1 MSELDKALLLR
12 DTMDDMISPT
22 FCFAKWYHTTIYLQ
36 TGMTHSCYH
45 PAPHKIPLEGLAENP
60 SQLHNTPHKKDERK
74 QMLNGEKCVGCQYCW
89 NVEEMGEDYISDR
102 VIRSGSL

>member
-1 MSELDKALLLR
+1 MSDLDKALLLR
-12 DTMDDMISPT
+12 DAMDDVFSPT

-60 SQLHNTPHKKDERK
+60 SMLHNTPHQLFVLTIVNTLGPHHFLYSFDNKGLRNLHN
-74 QMLNGEKCVGCQYCW
+74 QWMYHF
-89 NVEEMGEDYISDR
+89 
-102 VIRSGSL
+102 